1 MRRSGATI
9 ASRSPAR
16 RAWVASMSPT
26 VACRNG
32 LPSPGG
38 SIGHMLPQGFTARPR
53 CGRWRQMK
61 CQDVRRAF
69 PLLIA
74 GEIPLTE
81 WALIETHLVRCAECR
96 KELERQRT
104 QAAERARARQRN
116 ATAAAVVATAVLLVV
131 AGAGFYL
138 YQGSVPDPYG
148 TGPYQAPPRPADPPM
163 TVAPVA
169 PPVSP
174 PVARPVPASAPVPV
188 PVAPKPRPVVETAA
202 PPPPVRPPAAAVSE
216 VVPRPVRTPASAV

>member
-9 ASRSPAR
+9 ASRSPPR

-81 WALIETHLVRCAECR
+81 WALLETHVVGCAECR
-96 KELERQRT
+96 KELERQRA
-104 QAAERARARQRN
+104 QAAERARTRRRN
-116 ATAAAVVATAVLLVV
+116 ATAAALAATAVLLVV
-131 AGAGFYL
+131 AGAGFYI
-138 YQGSVPDPYG
+138 
-148 TGPYQAPPRPADPPM
+148 YQASIPEPYRLGPFHVPPRPPSPPT
-163 TVAPVA
+163 TVTPAAPVAVPPPAARPLPAPVA
-169 PPVSP
+169 PKS
-174 PVARPVPASAPVPV
+174 
-188 PVAPKPRPVVETAA
+188 RPVVDTVA
-202 PPPPVRPPAAAVSE
+202 PLPPA
-216 VVPRPVRTPASAV
+216 RP

>member
-9 ASRSPAR
+9 ASRSPPR

-81 WALIETHLVRCAECR
+81 WVLIETHLARCAECR

-104 QAAERARARQRN
+104 QATEWARARRRS
-116 ATAAAVVATAVLLVV
+116 ATAVADVAPALFLVV
-131 AGAGFYL
+131 ACGGFYI
-138 YQGSVPDPYG
+138 Y
-148 TGPYQAPPRPADPPM
+148 
-163 TVAPVA
+163 
-169 PPVSP
+169 
-174 PVARPVPASAPVPV
+174 
-188 PVAPKPRPVVETAA
+188 
-202 PPPPVRPPAAAVSE
+202 
-216 VVPRPVRTPASAV
+216 